1 MNEVKGNV
9 LENDDYSVDGPNT
22 VKQVMYQFDG
32 HAYTAILVNGTVSID
47 TDFGH
52 LTIDSQG
59 NYTYTIT
66 ATLPNDHVTE
76 DRIQYQIVDNDGD
89 TATADLLLRMAPAPL
104 INIVPNDSELGTQDL
119 TVTEGPDVSV
129 QYKVV
134 VTGVLLED
142 LSFTVATY
150 DNTAFAS
157 GNVPGRPD
165 YVATSTDIV
174 IPADEINALHEVV
187 LPSNA
192 IVNDS
197 VFEQDAETF
206 DTTIVMTQGA
216 IDLNSDLNIVTTI
229 QDDDFAPYVQIV
241 GGTVSEGGGSIN
253 VEVKLFGSSAQAI
266 TFDYATSNGTA
277 VASGAGAGQPD
288 YSATSGTITFN
299 PLVAAGPN
307 GYAQSIFIAV
317 AINNDTTYEVPNLEN
332 FSITLTSLGS
342 PGSLDL
348 GSSTLSATVNIQ
360 DNDQPPTLTVSN
372 VSVLEDAGSVNV
384 VINRIGGTTEA
395 ITFKLSTSDITTTAG
410 SDYTSLDPNT
420 IYTIPASNGNS
431 SITVTI
437 PIVIDGFVEPNETF
451 GVNITPV
458 SGTLSGTTNGV
469 VTIVNDDVAAQA
481 NNDNVTVDPALFA
494 AYNITLILD
503 TSGSMDFTLDANTT
517 VTRLD
522 VLQDALNG
530 AGNLLDTYYTL
541 SNGLHINII
550 QFSANATFV
559 SETNVTDQSSL
570 DGVKNDIND
579 LSASGGTNYA
589 NALNA
594 AIARFAIDDVNS
606 GLNGYINRSYFI
618 SDGEPTPDNE
628 GDTTAWQAALSLYG
642 VHSFTAN
649 ISAGTASNTYL
660 DPIAT
665 QTNSPLTFVAAND
678 LSNLKD
684 FLLSTIAVSG
694 NVLTNDS
701 SGNSGTASVVSY
713 TYDNGLLSGTLGSV
727 ITTSLG
733 GTFVLYANGSYNYIP
748 AGDNAVPENEIF
760 HYTIQ
765 DPGGNVSSAVLN
777 LTLLAYANPVVLDL
791 NNDANI
797 ELISA
802 ANSGVSFDV
811 NHDGVKEQLGWVSPD
826 DGILVYDPTHS
837 GQVTD
842 INQIAFTSYVDG
854 AKTDLEG
861 LRFFDSN
868 HDGNLDVADQAFSDF
883 GVWQDSNSNGV
894 VDSGEYQVLDQAG
907 IASISLTSDHN
918 RESVSGNMITGYT
931 TYQTTD
937 GQSHLAADV
946 SLSVGSSIIEHNV
959 NNVVSGNDVLPE
971 SNALNFASLAES
983 NTEHPSSNTQVNIPT
998 NPTPVQVI
1006 DAASVAIQADVSVTV
1021 ALQQAQQESAAL

>member
-503 TSGSMDFTLDANTT
+503 TSGSMALSAGTS
-517 VTRLD
+517 TRLD
-522 VLQDALNG
+522 ILKAALNDT
-530 AGNLLDTYYTL
+530 GNLLDTYFAL
-541 SNGLHINII
+541 SNGLHVNII
-550 QFSANATFV
+550 EFNSNASFISQKDV
-559 SETNVTDQSSL
+559 NDLNDL
-570 DGVKNDIND
+570 DAVKNDIDD
-579 LSASGGTNYA
+579 LSPAGGTNYED
-589 NALNA
+589 ALVE
-594 AIARFAIDDVNS
+594 AIARFVIDDGNS

-618 SDGEPTPDNE
+618 SDGEPTSGNE

-649 ISAGTASNTYL
+649 ISAGTASSDYL
-660 DPIAT
+660 NPIAT
-665 QTNSPLTFVAAND
+665 QTNVPLTFVAAND
-678 LSNLKD
+678 LSNLDD
-684 FLLSTIAVSG
+684 FLLSTIAISG
-694 NVLTNDS
+694 NVLSNDAAGS
-701 SGNSGTASVVSY
+701 SGA
-713 TYDNGLLSGTLGSV
+713 GSV
-727 ITTSLG
+727 ISYSYNNGANSATVGDIVTTLLG
-733 GTFVLYANGSYNYIP
+733 GKFVMYADGSYNYIP
-748 AGDNAVPENEIF
+748 DGNNSTQENEIF
-760 HYTIQ
+760 HYNIQ
-765 DPGGNVSSAVLN
+765 DPGGNQSSAI
-777 LTLLAYANPVVLDL
+777 LTLTMEAYVSPVVLDL

-802 ANSGVSFDV
+802 ANSGVGFDV
-811 NHDGVKEQLGWVSPD
+811 NHDGVKEQIGWVSPD

-842 INQIAFTSYVDG
+842 INQIAFTSYVAG

-868 HDGNLDVADQAFSDF
+868 HDGKLDVADPAFSHF
-883 GVWQDSNSNGV
+883 GVWQDSNTNGV

-931 TYQTTD
+931 AYQTTD

-946 SLSVGSSIIEHNV
+946 SLSVGSSIIEHNT
-959 NNVVSGNDVLPE
+959 NNVVNSNDVLPE
-971 SNALNFASLAES
+971 SNALDFASLVES
-983 NTEHPSSNTQVNIPT
+983 NAEHPLSNSQVNLPS
-998 NPTPVQVI
+998 NPAPLQVV
-1006 DAASVAIQADVSVTV
+1006 DAIAAAIQADASVTV
-1021 ALQQAQQESAAL
+1021 ALQQAQQESAVL